1 MKYILMMYITLL
13 PTIVAGIINM
23 IFCKSSILRKMQK
36 PIDGNKNFI
45 DGKRIFG
52 DNKTWK
58 GVFGYI
64 VFNICTSVLWGL
76 LCNFTNLN
84 SYDFFYVYYEN
95 TIIFNLLIGLLLG
108 VSYSIFELPNS
119 FLKRRLD
126 IEPGKT
132 TTGLKKVFFIF
143 LDQADSVFGCCLV
156 VAAFYKMSFG
166 FYLLYV
172 LIGAV
177 THIVFNV
184 LLYCMKLRK
193 NMF

>member
-1 MKYILMMYITLL
+1 MKYILMMYVTLL
-13 PTIVAGIINM
+13 PTIIAGIFNM
-23 IFCKSSILRKMQK
+23 IFCKLSILKKLQY

-58 GVFGYI
+58 GLLGYI
-64 VFNICTSVLWGL
+64 VFNICTSILWGL
-76 LCNFTNLN
+76 ICNSVNLN
-84 SYDFFYVYYEN
+84 SYNFFYVYHEN
-95 TIIFNLLIGLLLG
+95 TVVYNLLIGLLLG
-108 VSYSIFELPNS
+108 LSYSLFELPNS

-132 TTGLKKVFFIF
+132 TKGFKKIFFIV
-143 LDQADSVFGCCLV
+143 LDQADSIFGCCLV
-156 VAAFYKMSFG
+156 VAIFYKMSFG

-172 LIGAV
+172 LIGTV
-177 THIVFNV
+177 THIVLNI
-184 LLYCMKLRK
+184 LLYFMKLRK

>member
-1 MKYILMMYITLL
+1 MKYVLMMYITLI
-13 PTIVAGIINM
+13 PTIIAGIINM
-23 IFCKSSILRKMQK
+23 IFCKSSVLRKIQN
-36 PIDGNKNFI
+36 PIDGGNNFI

-58 GVFGYI
+58 GILGYI
-64 VFNICTSVLWGL
+64 IFNIIIAVLWGII
-76 LCNFTNLN
+76 CSFTNLN
-84 SYDFFYVYYEN
+84 SYNFFYVQHEN
-95 TIIFNLLIGLLLG
+95 TVIYNLLIGFLLG
-108 VSYSIFELPNS
+108 VAYSIFELPNS

-126 IEPGKT
+126 IQPGKT
-132 TTGLKKVFFIF
+132 TTGIKKIFFIF
-143 LDQADSVFGCCLV
+143 LDQADSIFGCCLV
-156 VAAFYKMSFG
+156 VAVFYKMSFG

-177 THIVFNV
+177 THIVFNI

>member
-1 MKYILMMYITLL
+1 MKYVLMMYITLL
-13 PTIVAGIINM
+13 PTIIAGIINM
-23 IFCKSSILRKMQK
+23 IFCKSSVLRKMQK

-143 LDQADSVFGCCLV
+143 LDQALIIN
-156 VAAFYKMSFG
+156 
-166 FYLLYV
+166 YL
-172 LIGAV
+172 
-177 THIVFNV
+177 
-184 LLYCMKLRK
+184 
-193 NMF
+193 